1 MRLSI
6 QVTLAFLV
14 LIGLLGVLLV
24 GPGRLDLLIVLAL
37 IGLLVL
43 RELMGSY
50 VDQDLTAR
58 LSVFIFIGLMA
69 FAFIVVQRVREILG
83 A

>member
-1 MRLSI
+1 MRASI
-6 QVTLAFLV
+6 LVTLAFLILAGV
-14 LIGLLGVLLV
+14 LGVVLA
-24 GPGRLDLLIVLAL
+24 GSGRLDLFIVLLL

-43 RELMGSY
+43 RELMGGHVS
-50 VDQDLTAR
+50 QDLTAR
-58 LSVFIFIGLMA
+58 LSIFIFVGLLA